1 MLRFFQTAILA
12 SGLIFTLGPAAQAQD
27 GLFVTLDPDVT
38 LDAFMWDKRPI
49 VIFAN
54 SDRDPR
60 FMEQMDMLRAAP
72 QELLDRDVIVL
83 IDTDPAQNSAIRQKL
98 HPRDFSFVLIGKDG
112 QIKLRKPFP
121 WDVREI
127 SRAIDKMPIRQR
139 EIKAAKRP

>member
-1 MLRFFQTAILA
+1 MLRFFQTAVLA
-12 SGLIFTLGPAAQAQD
+12 SGLLFSLDTAAQAQD

-38 LDAFMWDKRPI
+38 LDAYAWDKRPI
-49 VIFAN
+49 VVFAN

-60 FMEQMDMLRAAP
+60 FVEQMDMLRGMP

-127 SRAIDKMPIRQR
+127 SRAIDKMPMRQR
-139 EIKAAKRP
+139 EIKASKQP